1 MVLPAKTYMKPE
13 LYSKWTTGWVFL
25 THFLKDKFCK
35 FTLHVGKL
43 AQQCSSKAAGGLLV
57 G

>member
-43 AQQCSSKAAGGLLV
+43 AEQCSSKAAGGLLA